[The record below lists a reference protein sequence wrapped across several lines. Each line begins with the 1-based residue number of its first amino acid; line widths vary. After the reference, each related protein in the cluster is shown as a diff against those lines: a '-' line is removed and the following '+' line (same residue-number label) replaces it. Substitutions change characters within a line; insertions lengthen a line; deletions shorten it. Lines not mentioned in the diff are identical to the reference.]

1 MDIGVGDIIVPK
13 AEKRKIPVQL
23 DEFEQP
29 EISTYSLE
37 STIAEKFD
45 AILQRLEMTSRMK
58 DFYDIYYLSNMFD
71 FDGLK
76 LQEAIKETLQNR
88 GTSYSRKSLQQIA
101 DFVNDSEMVSK
112 WKRALKDIKK
122 PDLDFGEV
130 VGTIVNFLNPVWQGV
145 VNEEE
150 FFGEWRKAEGKWR

>member
-58 DFYDIYYLSNMFD
+58 DFYDIYYLSNRFD

-112 WKRALKDIKK
+112 
-122 PDLDFGEV
+122 
-130 VGTIVNFLNPVWQGV
+130 
-145 VNEEE
+145 
-150 FFGEWRKAEGKWR
+150 